1 MERRK
6 FFREALLLSATVA
19 VECTTVGLNT
29 LFKAAASK
37 GLSYYVFVAYSYPL
51 ATLAL
56 LPLPLIFRKYNT
68 TTVVP
73 SFKFSILSRIILLSF
88 IGVLSQI
95 FGYTGIACSS
105 PTLSSAI
112 SNLTPAF
119 TFTLAILFRM
129 EKLALRTL
137 STQAK
142 IIGTMVSISGALVVV
157 LYKGPTIF
165 LGTSPSSTHS
175 TNSLH
180 WLMGSPSVSNWVT
193 GGFLLAAQCF
203 LLSIWSILLTQI
215 INIYPAE
222 LLVAFLYNLFAAVIA
237 VPLCLFAEPDLS
249 LWRLKPDVA
258 LVSIVYSAFLGPS
271 FNTII
276 HTWGL
281 RLKGPVYIAIFKP
294 LSVVIAAITGII
306 FLGDT
311 LHLGRIL
318 FTTFQCSPPGFAIVI
333 GAVVI
338 CVGFYAVLWGK
349 ANEEVANDDS
359 GFASLGVRASSDN
372 TTPLLQSVK
381 VEDTDYKCAVVLPSF
396 KAPTPLQNL
405 PPWPFLPQN
414 QNEIVVVV
422 HAWRDGQ
429 RAVKASLA
437 PTILLGRHYTAHF
450 QSAQLQPG
458 PLGYR
463 TKREKA
469 SFMFKDINL
478 HLMPPLLTSKV
489 ELMGLCRVEFIGS
502 SMGTVVHTW
511 GLHLKGPVRIEIFK
525 ALSIAIAATMSFIF
539 LGYALHPGRY

>member
-56 LPLPLIFRKYNT
+56 LPLPLIFRNT

-119 TFTLAILFRM
+119 TFTLAVLFRM
-129 EKLALRTL
+129 EKLALRTI

-165 LGTSPSSTHS
+165 LSTSPSSTHS

-193 GGFLLAAQCF
+193 GGFLLTAQCF

-237 VPLCLFAEPDLS
+237 VPLCLFAEQDLS
-249 LWRLKPDVA
+249 LWRLKPDIA

-311 LHLGRIL
+311 LHLG
-318 FTTFQCSPPGFAIVI
+318 SVI

-359 GFASLGVRASSDN
+359 GFASLGVRASSDS
-372 TTPLLQSVK
+372 TTPLLLSVK
-381 VEDTDYKCAVVLPSF
+381 VEDT
-396 KAPTPLQNL
+396 
-405 PPWPFLPQN
+405 
-414 QNEIVVVV
+414 EI
-422 HAWRDGQ
+422 
-429 RAVKASLA
+429 
-437 PTILLGRHYTAHF
+437 
-450 QSAQLQPG
+450 
-458 PLGYR
+458 
-463 TKREKA
+463 
-469 SFMFKDINL
+469 IN
-478 HLMPPLLTSKV
+478 
-489 ELMGLCRVEFIGS
+489 GS
-502 SMGTVVHTW
+502 
-511 GLHLKGPVRIEIFK
+511 R
-525 ALSIAIAATMSFIF
+525 
-539 LGYALHPGRY
+539 

>member
-37 GLSYYVFVAYSYPL
+37 GLSYYVFVAYSFPL
-51 ATLAL
+51 ATLAI
-56 LPLPLIFRKYNT
+56 LPLPLIFRNT

-119 TFTLAILFRM
+119 TFTLAVLFRM

-165 LGTSPSSTHS
+165 LSTSPSSTHS

-237 VPLCLFAEPDLS
+237 VPLCLFAEQDLS
-249 LWRLKPDVA
+249 LWRLKPDIA

-311 LHLGRIL
+311 LHLG
-318 FTTFQCSPPGFAIVI
+318 SVI

-349 ANEEVANDDS
+349 ANEEAANDDS

-381 VEDTDYKCAVVLPSF
+381 VEDTDYK
-396 KAPTPLQNL
+396 
-405 PPWPFLPQN
+405 W
-414 QNEIVVVV
+414 
-422 HAWRDGQ
+422 
-429 RAVKASLA
+429 
-437 PTILLGRHYTAHF
+437 
-450 QSAQLQPG
+450 
-458 PLGYR
+458 
-463 TKREKA
+463 
-469 SFMFKDINL
+469 
-478 HLMPPLLTSKV
+478 
-489 ELMGLCRVEFIGS
+489 
-502 SMGTVVHTW
+502 
-511 GLHLKGPVRIEIFK
+511 
-525 ALSIAIAATMSFIF
+525 
-539 LGYALHPGRY
+539 

>member
-311 LHLGRIL
+311 LHLG
-318 FTTFQCSPPGFAIVI
+318 SVI

-478 HLMPPLLTSKV
+478 HL
-489 ELMGLCRVEFIGS
+489 
-502 SMGTVVHTW
+502 
-511 GLHLKGPVRIEIFK
+511 
-525 ALSIAIAATMSFIF
+525 
-539 LGYALHPGRY
+539 

>member
-56 LPLPLIFRKYNT
+56 LPLPFIFRST

-119 TFTLAILFRM
+119 TFTLAVLFRM

-142 IIGTMVSISGALVVV
+142 IIGTMVSIS
-157 LYKGPTIF
+157 
-165 LGTSPSSTHS
+165 
-175 TNSLH
+175 
-180 WLMGSPSVSNWVT
+180 VSNWVI

-237 VPLCLFAEPDLS
+237 VPLCLFAEQDLS
-249 LWRLKPDVA
+249 LWRLKPDIA

-311 LHLGRIL
+311 LHLG
-318 FTTFQCSPPGFAIVI
+318 SVI

-359 GFASLGVRASSDN
+359 GFASLGVRASSDS
-372 TTPLLQSVK
+372 TTPLLLSVK
-381 VEDTDYKCAVVLPSF
+381 VEDT
-396 KAPTPLQNL
+396 
-405 PPWPFLPQN
+405 
-414 QNEIVVVV
+414 EI
-422 HAWRDGQ
+422 
-429 RAVKASLA
+429 
-437 PTILLGRHYTAHF
+437 
-450 QSAQLQPG
+450 
-458 PLGYR
+458 
-463 TKREKA
+463 
-469 SFMFKDINL
+469 IN
-478 HLMPPLLTSKV
+478 
-489 ELMGLCRVEFIGS
+489 GS
-502 SMGTVVHTW
+502 
-511 GLHLKGPVRIEIFK
+511 R
-525 ALSIAIAATMSFIF
+525 
-539 LGYALHPGRY
+539 

>member
-142 IIGTMVSISGALVVV
+142 IIGTMVSIS
-157 LYKGPTIF
+157 
-165 LGTSPSSTHS
+165 
-175 TNSLH
+175 
-180 WLMGSPSVSNWVT
+180 VSNWVT

-311 LHLGRIL
+311 LHLG
-318 FTTFQCSPPGFAIVI
+318 SVI

-381 VEDTDYKCAVVLPSF
+381 VEDTDYK
-396 KAPTPLQNL
+396 
-405 PPWPFLPQN
+405 W
-414 QNEIVVVV
+414 
-422 HAWRDGQ
+422 
-429 RAVKASLA
+429 
-437 PTILLGRHYTAHF
+437 
-450 QSAQLQPG
+450 
-458 PLGYR
+458 
-463 TKREKA
+463 
-469 SFMFKDINL
+469 
-478 HLMPPLLTSKV
+478 
-489 ELMGLCRVEFIGS
+489 
-502 SMGTVVHTW
+502 
-511 GLHLKGPVRIEIFK
+511 
-525 ALSIAIAATMSFIF
+525 
-539 LGYALHPGRY
+539 

>member
-119 TFTLAILFRM
+119 TFTLAILFSSM
-129 EKLALRTL
+129 LP
-137 STQAK
+137 SFN
-142 IIGTMVSISGALVVV
+142 LVH
-157 LYKGPTIF
+157 
-165 LGTSPSSTHS
+165 SP
-175 TNSLH
+175 
-180 WLMGSPSVSNWVT
+180 
-193 GGFLLAAQCF
+193 
-203 LLSIWSILLTQI
+203 
-215 INIYPAE
+215 E

-311 LHLGRIL
+311 LHLG
-318 FTTFQCSPPGFAIVI
+318 SVI

>member
-56 LPLPLIFRKYNT
+56 LPLPLIFRNT

-165 LGTSPSSTHS
+165 L
-175 TNSLH
+175 
-180 WLMGSPSVSNWVT
+180 
-193 GGFLLAAQCF
+193 AQCF

-311 LHLGRIL
+311 LHLG
-318 FTTFQCSPPGFAIVI
+318 SVI

-381 VEDTDYKCAVVLPSF
+381 VEDTDYK
-396 KAPTPLQNL
+396 
-405 PPWPFLPQN
+405 W
-414 QNEIVVVV
+414 
-422 HAWRDGQ
+422 
-429 RAVKASLA
+429 
-437 PTILLGRHYTAHF
+437 
-450 QSAQLQPG
+450 
-458 PLGYR
+458 
-463 TKREKA
+463 
-469 SFMFKDINL
+469 
-478 HLMPPLLTSKV
+478 
-489 ELMGLCRVEFIGS
+489 
-502 SMGTVVHTW
+502 
-511 GLHLKGPVRIEIFK
+511 
-525 ALSIAIAATMSFIF
+525 
-539 LGYALHPGRY
+539 

>member
-56 LPLPLIFRKYNT
+56 LPLPLIFRNT

-119 TFTLAILFRM
+119 TFTLAVLFRM

-142 IIGTMVSISGALVVV
+142 IIGTMVSI
-157 LYKGPTIF
+157 
-165 LGTSPSSTHS
+165 
-175 TNSLH
+175 
-180 WLMGSPSVSNWVT
+180 SVSNWVT

-311 LHLGRIL
+311 LHLGR
-318 FTTFQCSPPGFAIVI
+318 
-333 GAVVI
+333 
-338 CVGFYAVLWGK
+338 
-349 ANEEVANDDS
+349 
-359 GFASLGVRASSDN
+359 
-372 TTPLLQSVK
+372 
-381 VEDTDYKCAVVLPSF
+381 
-396 KAPTPLQNL
+396 
-405 PPWPFLPQN
+405 
-414 QNEIVVVV
+414 
-422 HAWRDGQ
+422 
-429 RAVKASLA
+429 
-437 PTILLGRHYTAHF
+437 
-450 QSAQLQPG
+450 
-458 PLGYR
+458 
-463 TKREKA
+463 
-469 SFMFKDINL
+469 
-478 HLMPPLLTSKV
+478 
-489 ELMGLCRVEFIGS
+489 
-502 SMGTVVHTW
+502 
-511 GLHLKGPVRIEIFK
+511 
-525 ALSIAIAATMSFIF
+525 
-539 LGYALHPGRY
+539 

>member
-56 LPLPLIFRKYNT
+56 LPLPLIFRNT

-142 IIGTMVSISGALVVV
+142 IIGTMVSI
-157 LYKGPTIF
+157 
-165 LGTSPSSTHS
+165 
-175 TNSLH
+175 
-180 WLMGSPSVSNWVT
+180 SVSNWVT

-311 LHLGRIL
+311 LHLG
-318 FTTFQCSPPGFAIVI
+318 SVI

-381 VEDTDYKCAVVLPSF
+381 VEDTDYK
-396 KAPTPLQNL
+396 
-405 PPWPFLPQN
+405 W
-414 QNEIVVVV
+414 
-422 HAWRDGQ
+422 
-429 RAVKASLA
+429 
-437 PTILLGRHYTAHF
+437 
-450 QSAQLQPG
+450 
-458 PLGYR
+458 
-463 TKREKA
+463 
-469 SFMFKDINL
+469 
-478 HLMPPLLTSKV
+478 
-489 ELMGLCRVEFIGS
+489 
-502 SMGTVVHTW
+502 
-511 GLHLKGPVRIEIFK
+511 
-525 ALSIAIAATMSFIF
+525 
-539 LGYALHPGRY
+539 